1 VGDHPQG
8 IFVNTNNTVYV
19 ANWRNSRIQIWANDS
34 VNPTRTISGNLLA
47 PYSIFVTI
55 TGDIYVDNGASGGGV
70 DKWISNTNTSIPV
83 MYVNSN
89 CFGLFVDINDTLY
102 CSMFHNHQV
111 VKKWLNDNTTTVTPA
126 AGTGTN
132 GSSSNMLYH
141 PFGIFVDINFDL
153 YVADYGNNRIQLFR
167 SGQLNGIT
175 IAGGGLSSTTVTLNL
190 PSGIVLDAD
199 KYLFIVDRNNHRIVG
214 SGPNGFQCL
223 VGCSGRGNA
232 SNQLLDPVALSFDI
246 YGNMFVTDSSNN
258 RIQKFLLSTNSC
270 GKYENV

>member
-1 VGDHPQG
+1 
-8 IFVNTNNTVYV
+8 
-19 ANWRNSRIQIWANDS
+19 
-34 VNPTRTISGNLLA
+34 
-47 PYSIFVTI
+47 
-55 TGDIYVDNGASGGGV
+55 
-70 DKWISNTNTSIPV
+70 
-83 MYVNSN
+83 
-89 CFGLFVDINDTLY
+89 
-102 CSMFHNHQV
+102 MFHNHQV

>member
-1 VGDHPQG
+1 MGDHPQG